1 MTVTSVPGLNVVCV
15 NGPVPSV
22 SVTPKSSPSSS
33 RLRRFTGMEFSVA
46 SVSGNAVNGFFM
58 VTTTVV
64 GSSPALASAT
74 DGQKIAFWPFFGS
87 RMMLKF
93 SAIIAASSAAPL
105 WNLRSGRSLKVHVR
119 RSSEISQDSNSDGVM
134 PPCASRIIG
143 NS

>member
-1 MTVTSVPGLNVVCV
+1 MTSVPGLNVVCV

-58 VTTTVV
+58 VTMTVV

-74 DGQKIAFWPFFGS
+74 DGQKIAFWPFFGCVAEDVEVLGHH
-87 RMMLKF
+87 RGVERR
-93 SAIIAASSAAPL
+93 A
-105 WNLRSGRSLKVHVR
+105 RSGT
-119 RSSEISQDSNSDGVM
+119 
-134 PPCASRIIG
+134 
-143 NS
+143 